1 MSCQTC
7 CKIFCS
13 RRDKKENCSEK
24 ITYVEAGILEKVKVE
39 R

>member
-1 MSCQTC
+1 MNCQTC

-13 RRDKKENCSEK
+13 RRDKEENSSEK

>member
-13 RRDKKENCSEK
+13 RRDQEENCSEK

>member
-13 RRDKKENCSEK
+13 RRDKEENCSEK